1 MSKNEIDEPGSK
13 EYVKRLW
20 RRNRNESIIQETQ
33 PQKEMALRGE
43 WNKDIQILNNIT
55 QPKCIKFT
63 QFEKI
68 LVASDEKDN
77 MTVWDWEM
85 VKLSKIFK
93 R

>member
-43 WNKDIQILNNIT
+43 WNKDIQILTI
-55 QPKCIKFT
+55 
-63 QFEKI
+63 
-68 LVASDEKDN
+68 
-77 MTVWDWEM
+77 
-85 VKLSKIFK
+85 
-93 R
+93 